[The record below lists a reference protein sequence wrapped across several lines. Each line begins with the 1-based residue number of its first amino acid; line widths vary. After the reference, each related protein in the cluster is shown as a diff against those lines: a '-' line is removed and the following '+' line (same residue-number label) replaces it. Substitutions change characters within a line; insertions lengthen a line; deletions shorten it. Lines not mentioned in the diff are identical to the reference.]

1 MASSDKIDF
10 SWPVIR
16 ALYKEALQA
25 ENGKQEQ
32 QLLAAEKNADE
43 AGNSPIWLSQPVDL
57 RRVKIEAVHLP
68 VGRPV
73 SDKTPPE
80 EADERTGEETQTTQT
95 MAAIA
100 ESISKSRAQQQA
112 KSGQA
117 EESPSVQTKGDD
129 TSCEDPTLITEI
141 EQAFARFIQNQI
153 KAELKLYIS
162 GSSFAGSSGEHQA
175 GRQQEAAP
183 KGPDDGT

>member
-25 ENGKQEQ
+25 ENSKQEQ
-32 QLLAAEKNADE
+32 QLTTAEKNADE
-43 AGNSPIWLSQPVDL
+43 AGNPPIWLSQPVDL
-57 RRVKIEAVHLP
+57 RRVKIEAAHLP

-100 ESISKSRAQQQA
+100 EAISKSRAQQQA

-117 EESPSVQTKGDD
+117 EESPSVQQKGDD
-129 TSCEDPTLITEI
+129 TSCEGPTLITEI

-153 KAELKLYIS
+153 KTELKLYIS
-162 GSSFAGSSGEHQA
+162 RSSFSGSSPEHQA
-175 GRQQEAAP
+175 MRQQEAAP
-183 KGPDDGT
+183 KGSDDGK